1 MAGNPRENV
10 QGKGFWDG
18 GSAGH
23 SVNSQSAGRP
33 SGFPGRSTKSRL
45 GVRTDIEF
53 PSDRTESEDEFE
65 ER

>member
-10 QGKGFWDG
+10 RGKGFWDG
-18 GSAGH
+18 GVNGH

-33 SGFPGRSTKSRL
+33 SGFPGRRTKTRL

-53 PSDRTESEDEFE
+53 PSDRTESEDES
-65 ER
+65 RKR